1 MDDIQVI
8 YETTVR
14 DSVKLTTES
23 MAVIEDGFAALAKG
37 GVQMPPVMRL
47 DVTEYNGEMD
57 AKTAYIPGFP
67 YFALKVSCGFFD
79 NHKKGLPSLGGLM
92 NVFDS
97 ETGKVSAL
105 LLDNG
110 YLTDIRTALAGAVA
124 AKYLARKNSKVIGV
138 IGTGLQARLQIEAL
152 RLAIDFDTVLV
163 WGRDVS
169 KSRTYADEMK
179 QKLNVSVEVCADA
192 QALVEASDVIVTT
205 TPSTTPLIHA
215 KWLRPGQHIT
225 AMGSDAPEKNEL
237 APDVLSRADVYVCD
251 RRSQCES
258 LGELHHAIQSSS
270 IDLETFDVI
279 ELGEVITGQKPGR
292 TQDEQVT
299 VCDLTGTGVQDTAI
313 ANYVMAKF
321 LSSAR

>member
-1 MDDIQVI
+1 MSDIRVI
-8 YETTVR
+8 DEATLR
-14 DSVKLTTES
+14 DAVKLTDES
-23 MAVIEDGFAALAKG
+23 LRVIEDGFATLAKG

-47 DVTEYNGEMD
+47 DVTEHNGEMD
-57 AKTAYIPGFP
+57 AKTAYIPGSP

-97 ETGKVSAL
+97 ETGKVAAL

-124 AKYLARKNSKVIGV
+124 AKHLARKNSKVVGV
-138 IGTGLQARLQIEAL
+138 IGTGLQARLQVEAL
-152 RLAIDFDTVLV
+152 KLVVDFDTILV
-163 WGRDVS
+163 WGRDIS
-169 KSRTYADEMK
+169 KSQTYADDMY
-179 QKLNVSVEVCADA
+179 QKLNVSVEVRADA
-192 QALVEASDVIVTT
+192 QSLVEESDIIVTT
-205 TPSTTPLIHA
+205 TPSTFPLIHA

-237 APDVLSRADVYVCD
+237 APDILSRADVYVCD

-270 IDLETFDVI
+270 IDLETFNVI
-279 ELGEVITGQKPGR
+279 ELGEIVTGQKSGR

-321 LSSAR
+321 LSSVC

>member
-8 YETTVR
+8 YETTLR

-97 ETGKVSAL
+97 ETGKVSVL

-110 YLTDIRTALAGAVA
+110 YLTDFWTAL
-124 AKYLARKNSKVIGV
+124 
-138 IGTGLQARLQIEAL
+138 
-152 RLAIDFDTVLV
+152 
-163 WGRDVS
+163 
-169 KSRTYADEMK
+169 
-179 QKLNVSVEVCADA
+179 
-192 QALVEASDVIVTT
+192 
-205 TPSTTPLIHA
+205 
-215 KWLRPGQHIT
+215 
-225 AMGSDAPEKNEL
+225 
-237 APDVLSRADVYVCD
+237 
-251 RRSQCES
+251 
-258 LGELHHAIQSSS
+258 
-270 IDLETFDVI
+270 
-279 ELGEVITGQKPGR
+279 
-292 TQDEQVT
+292 
-299 VCDLTGTGVQDTAI
+299 
-313 ANYVMAKF
+313 
-321 LSSAR
+321 